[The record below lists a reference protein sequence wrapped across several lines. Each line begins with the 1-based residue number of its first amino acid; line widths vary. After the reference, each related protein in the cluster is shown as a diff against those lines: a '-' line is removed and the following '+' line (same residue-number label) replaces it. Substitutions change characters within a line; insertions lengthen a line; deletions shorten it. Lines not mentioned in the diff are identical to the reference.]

1 MLFELPKTNHVP
13 NHSKKLK
20 LAVLMYIKMSRR
32 SILSHFMYTYQSM
45 SSVHWVTIEFRRPRD
60 KNLDDCNPEKKF
72 YTFLWETIL
81 VCNVVEYWKLSY
93 ICKCIIWRGLC
104 IKYVCK
110 KYSQFLIALIWWIR
124 SKHAIATI
132 IKATSHAILRRNPF
146 SVFDCGVWEA
156 RIKYSFF

>member
-1 MLFELPKTNHVP
+1 MFQAFLVISLP
-13 NHSKKLK
+13 
-20 LAVLMYIKMSRR
+20 
-32 SILSHFMYTYQSM
+32 M

-72 YTFLWETIL
+72 YTFLWETIW

-124 SKHAIATI
+124 SKHAIAA
-132 IKATSHAILRRNPF
+132 IKKSNPPRMQFCVATHFLF
-146 SVFDCGVWEA
+146 MSVEYGRLKLKF
-156 RIKYSFF
+156 